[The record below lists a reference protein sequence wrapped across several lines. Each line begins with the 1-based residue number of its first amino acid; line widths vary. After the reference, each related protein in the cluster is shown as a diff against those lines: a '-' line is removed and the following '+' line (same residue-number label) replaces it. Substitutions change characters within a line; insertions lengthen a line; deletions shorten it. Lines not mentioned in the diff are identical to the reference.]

1 MSRLWIAA
9 PLFALLTALCAQVS
23 VPMTPVPM
31 TLQSFAVVLSGLVLG
46 ARGGVAAMGL
56 YLLLGAVGLPVFSD
70 GGSGM
75 DALTGPTAGYL
86 VAFPLAAGAV
96 GALTGRPTLSGFVG
110 MSGLAIA
117 AHLLVLGLGAGWLA
131 TQTGFAEAVA
141 VGFTPFLIGAVV
153 KSIAAAGVA
162 SGWRRFAVKRA

>member
-1 MSRLWIAA
+1 MSRLWIAV

-46 ARGGVAAMGL
+46 ARGGAAAMGL
-56 YLLLGAVGLPVFSD
+56 YLLLGGVGLPVFSD

-75 DALTGPTAGYL
+75 AALTGPTAGYL
-86 VAFPLAAGAV
+86 IAFPLAAGAV
-96 GALTGRPTLSGFVG
+96 GALAGRPALSGFVG

-117 AHLLVLGLGAGWLA
+117 AHLLILGLGAGWLA
-131 TQTGFAEAVA
+131 TQTGLAEAVA
-141 VGFTPFLIGAVV
+141 VGFTPFLIGAAV
-153 KSIAAAGVA
+153 KSIATAGVV